1 MRRLLPNLALG
12 TVVLAIPI
20 VAQLSRPAPN
30 TLGLDVLLYEP
41 FEFAFALLALALFVA
56 LNVVVSRIC
65 RESSWRGVA
74 LGAVIAVGW
83 FEAAFLFVAQLHISM
98 GGKP

>member
-1 MRRLLPNLALG
+1 M
-12 TVVLAIPI
+12 IPV
-20 VAQLSRPAPN
+20 VAQMSGPATN
-30 TLGLDVLLYEP
+30 SLGLEVLLYEP

-56 LNVVVSRIC
+56 LNVRVSRSG

-83 FEAAFLFVAQLHISM
+83 FEAAFLLVAQLHISL
-98 GGKP
+98 GGKL